1 MIMKI
6 DRLIRLTGEQQELA
20 DQMRALYL
28 KMQQANMAFALNDNG
43 DVVAYNSEHLDD
55 CEMPDIFGKAPD
67 GYEEVEI
74 NDLPPLFPVWVAD
87 GLCVRRK

>member
-1 MIMKI
+1 MRI
-6 DRLIRLTGEQQELA
+6 DELIKLTDGQQALA
-20 DQMRALYL
+20 KEMQALYL
-28 KMQQANMAFALNDNG
+28 RMQEASLAFAVNDNG
-43 DVVAYNSEHLDD
+43 EVVVYNSEHLDD